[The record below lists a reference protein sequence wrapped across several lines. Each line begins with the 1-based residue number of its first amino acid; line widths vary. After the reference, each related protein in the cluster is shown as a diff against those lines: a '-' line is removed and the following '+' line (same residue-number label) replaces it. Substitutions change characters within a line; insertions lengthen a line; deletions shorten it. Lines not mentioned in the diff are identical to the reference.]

1 MNYDHLFSNIR
12 WEIIKAISA
21 GKSSATELAK
31 TAKSSLPNVSQQL
44 KLLEAYDL
52 VEYIKDQK
60 KAQGKPRQLYQL
72 KRELCYLTYARH
84 GMAEK
89 RLFNPD
95 SYHQLLLNILFLPN
109 LQDHPYLIKHL
120 ATNEEL
126 VQHCAIAWLKSNE
139 SEIELLQITDN
150 IELIRAKY
158 SNTFIDH
165 NGKTKKIIAWTHT
178 VREVQEGVSRKEP
191 YFENLIRN
199 PVSIHDPK
207 NLLERAK
214 RRA

>member
-1 MNYDHLFSNIR
+1 MDYDQLFSNAR
-12 WEIIKAISA
+12 WEIIRAISH

-31 TAKSSLPNVSQQL
+31 ATKSSLPNISQQL

-60 KAQGKPRQLYQL
+60 KGAGKPRQIYQL

-95 SYHQLLLNILFLPN
+95 AYHIMLLNILYLPN
-109 LQDHPYLIKHL
+109 LQDHPFIIKHFS
-120 ATNEEL
+120 TNEE
-126 VQHCAIAWLKSNE
+126 VPQHCAVAWLKSNDN
-139 SEIELLQITDN
+139 EIEVLQITDN

-158 SNTFIDH
+158 SNTFVEH
-165 NGKTKKIIAWTHT
+165 AGKTRKIIAWTHT
-178 VREVQEGVSRKEP
+178 MKELQEGLARKEP
-191 YFENLIRN
+191 YFENLLHN
-199 PVSIHDPK
+199 PIAIHDPK
-207 NLLERAK
+207 NLIDKVRK
-214 RRA
+214 K